1 MLKQEIRASVE
12 YGFRDKPVQ
21 GSHLEHVRVLE
32 HIRGNKWK
40 VEWIDPNPGLV
51 HYAESGQLVCI
62 WKKRRV
68 FLDEEERR
76 QRLKERNEEQGYSE
90 KSPLTGALYDVFES
104 LGEKD
109 VSFYKG
115 VVLCTPE
122 AIERVHIRAKMKV
135 GEHSPYAYTDRQG
148 IIHLP
153 FEEALAIAKNFCAAE
168 PGAVLAG
175 VEATESEW
183 TREARTPGKEH
194 KVSLLN
200 EFQASAA
207 LIRQWSGHDPAI
219 AQREQE
225 IQMLERLVWDA
236 IYALQKA
243 GQDKEASRLRRAL
256 GQ

>member
-90 KSPLTGALYDVFES
+90 KSPLTGLTPE
-104 LGEKD
+104 
-109 VSFYKG
+109 
-115 VVLCTPE
+115 CTPV
-122 AIERVHIRAKMKV
+122 I
-135 GEHSPYAYTDRQG
+135 D
-148 IIHLP
+148 
-153 FEEALAIAKNFCAAE
+153 
-168 PGAVLAG
+168 
-175 VEATESEW
+175 W
-183 TREARTPGKEH
+183 TRKPEPTFEMI
-194 KVSLLN
+194 
-200 EFQASAA
+200 SA
-207 LIRQWSGHDPAI
+207 
-219 AQREQE
+219 
-225 IQMLERLVWDA
+225 
-236 IYALQKA
+236 
-243 GQDKEASRLRRAL
+243 
-256 GQ
+256 